1 MSLPYILAA
10 LIAAAGG
17 WWLWRRFMHVSAE
30 QRMAWVRLGGGW
42 AALALG
48 VVLMLRGQN
57 LFGLPL
63 TMLGS
68 FVLWGRLLPFTI
80 GLPGPARPLPGRS
93 DHIKTRHLEV
103 VVDRDTGAI
112 SGTVLAGVFRGRS
125 VERLAPAELAI
136 LWRDVR
142 LADPQSASILAGL
155 LDRVHPSWRE
165 DMARAEETTGPGGKM
180 TEREALHVLGLSAGA
195 SEEEIR
201 KAHRELM
208 LKLHPDRGGSNY
220 LAAKVNEAK
229 DVLLGRLGK

>member
-1 MSLPYILAA
+1 MMIYLLMA
-10 LIAAAGG
+10 LGAAAGS
-17 WWLWRRFMHVSAE
+17 WWLWRRLKKLRPDE
-30 QRMAWVRLGGGW
+30 RMRYIRIGGGW
-42 AALALG
+42 AALVIG
-48 VVLMLRGQN
+48 VLLMLRGQN

-68 FVLWGRLLPFTI
+68 FVLWGRLLPISI
-80 GLPGPARPLPGRS
+80 GLPGPSRPLPGRS
-93 DHIKTRHLEV
+93 DRFKTDHLEV
-103 VVDRDTGAI
+103 DVDRDTGAI

-136 LWRDVR
+136 LWRDLR
-142 LADPQSASILAGL
+142 LADPQSANIIAAW
-155 LDRVHPSWRE
+155 LDRLHPSWRE
-165 DMARAEETTGPGGKM
+165 DMARAEDTTGPGGRM
-180 TEREALHVLGLSAGA
+180 TEREALHVLGLTAGA

-229 DVLLGRLGK
+229 DVLLAKLGR